1 MADIGRFGMIHRAH
15 IERVFRAC
23 AVVVVAALVMLPAGV
38 RAAQPNV
45 DGVVKVGE
53 YDHRTVLGDGAYTL
67 SWTITSDVAWF
78 GIEATTTG
86 WVALGIDPETA
97 MNGADMVFGWV
108 SGGKATV
115 LDQYSTGMFGPHP
128 DDTSLGGTMD
138 LLATA
143 GIEQAGTTTI
153 EFSRKR
159 VTGDAHDK
167 VVPLSGNLKIV
178 WATGNADGVSPHARK
193 GSATIAVGT
202 PAPVVLTFTIGSTIA
217 TRNGTAVTL
226 DAAPVIQN
234 GRTLLPVRYVAE
246 PLGATVAWAAGTR
259 TVTIQRSSLTVAL
272 VVGKATAVVNGRTVP
287 IDAADSRVVPV
298 ILQGRTMLPARF
310 VAEQLGCAISY
321 DPTTKVV
328 TVTYPKP

>member
-1 MADIGRFGMIHRAH
+1 MNHRTH
-15 IERVFRAC
+15 IERVPRAC
-23 AVVVVAALVMLPAGV
+23 VAVVVAVLFMLPAGV
-38 RAAQPNV
+38 RAAQPTV
-45 DGVVKVGE
+45 DGVVKASE
-53 YDHRTVLGDGAYTL
+53 YDHRTVLGDGVYTL
-67 SWTITSDVAWF
+67 SWTITSDMVWF
-78 GIEATTTG
+78 GIQATTTG
-86 WVALGIDPETA
+86 WVALGIDPAIA

-128 DDTSLGGTMD
+128 DDTSLGGTTD
-138 LLATA
+138 LLASA
-143 GIEQAGTTTI
+143 GSEQAGTTTI

-167 VVPLSGNLKIV
+167 AVPISGNLKII

-193 GSATIAVGT
+193 GSASIDVGA
-202 PAPVVLTFTIGSTIA
+202 PAPVVLTFTIGSTKA
-217 TRNGTAVTL
+217 MRNGTPVTL

-246 PLGATVAWAAGTR
+246 PLGATVSWTAGTQ
-259 TVTIQRSSLTVAL
+259 TVTIQRTGLTLAL
-272 VVGKATAVVNGRTVP
+272 VVGKATAITNGRIVP
-287 IDAADSRVVPV
+287 IDPADARVVPV
-298 ILQGRTMLPARF
+298 ILLGRTMLPARF

-321 DPTTKVV
+321 EPTTKVV